1 MIRLKYRI
9 LPAGA
14 LVLLLAL
21 TLALPAARAARRAP
35 APAPA
40 APAPQAPAET
50 VALPDQAPLD
60 KQIELIRK
68 VLPQAK
74 RVGVIY
80 NPRQPIAAAAIKQ
93 LLDLFPKSALTLVD
107 ITAPRRVDVGPAAR
121 NLIGRVDLIYTI
133 FDDNVAAEY
142 DTLAK
147 ACDEARIPLFAAD
160 PADVRRGAMASLG
173 LSSREKDVVPP
184 PPPPPA
190 AGKQGAR
197 APEPRPRPAVVP
209 RLLVYLNSDAAARQ
223 GVSIPEAVLKG
234 AVIVGNPSGN
244 PAGNPAGK

>member
-9 LPAGA
+9 LPAGV
-14 LVLLLAL
+14 LVLLLAM
-21 TLALPAARAARRAP
+21 TLALPCAQAARRAP
-35 APAPA
+35 APAA
-40 APAPQAPAET
+40 APAPQAAPEAPPAEP
-50 VALPDQAPLD
+50 VALPEQAPLD

-93 LLDLFPKSALTLVD
+93 LLELFPKAGLTLVD
-107 ITAPRRVDVGPAAR
+107 ITAQRRVDVGPAAR

-142 DTLAK
+142 ATLAK

-160 PADVRRGAMASLG
+160 PVAVRRGAMASLG

-184 PPPPPA
+184 PPPPQPA
-190 AGKQGAR
+190 TGKQGAR
-197 APEPRPRPAVVP
+197 APESRPRPVVVP
-209 RLLVYLNSDAAARQ
+209 RLLVYLNTDAAARQ
-223 GVSIPEAVLKG
+223 GVSSIPEAVLKG
-234 AVIVGNPSGN
+234 AVIVGNP
-244 PAGNPAGK
+244 AGKQP

>member
-1 MIRLKYRI
+1 MIRSTYRI
-9 LPAGA
+9 VPAGA
-14 LVLLLAL
+14 LALLLAM
-21 TLALPAARAARRAP
+21 TLALSAARAAPR

-40 APAPQAPAET
+40 APAPQAPAAPAET
-50 VALPDQAPLD
+50 VALPEQAPLD
-60 KQIELIRK
+60 RQIELIRK

-80 NPRQPIAAAAIKQ
+80 NPRQPVAAAAVKQ

-121 NLIGRVDLIYTI
+121 NLIGRVDLIYTV

-184 PPPPPA
+184 PPPP
-190 AGKQGAR
+190 AGKPGAR
-197 APEPRPRPAVVP
+197 APESRPRPAAVP
-209 RLLVYLNSDAAARQ
+209 RLVVFLNPDAAARQ

-234 AVIVGNPSGN
+234 AVLVGS